1 MTDKDIFAER
11 GRSLEEDYFRKKDKE
26 LIEKMRRAAA
36 ASGAREEMAKQ
47 TGLTDP
53 EMLKEL
59 EALGFTPDT
68 VVLLPLVPVVQM
80 AWAEGGVTPAE
91 RSLVGKLA
99 RARGIQEGGVADRQ
113 LSDWLDRRPG
123 EQVFTHATRLIR
135 AMLAAPGHGDLSADD
150 LVKYCESIA
159 AASGGILGVIGRV
172 SAEERQLLST
182 LAAELKGRG
191 AEGEK

>member
-11 GRSLEEDYFRKKDKE
+11 GRALEEEYFHKKDRA

-36 ASGAREEMAKQ
+36 ATEARAEMGKK

-53 EMLKEL
+53 EMLHDL
-59 EALGFTPDT
+59 QTLGFTPDT

-80 AWAEGGVTPAE
+80 SWAEGGITPAE
-91 RSLVGKLA
+91 RHLIVKLA
-99 RARGIQEGGVADRQ
+99 RARGIDEGGAADRQ
-113 LSDWLDRRPG
+113 LSDWLDYRPG

-135 AMLAAPGHGDLSADD
+135 ALLATPGHGDLRVDD

-159 AASGGILGVIGRV
+159 DASGGMLGIIGRV
-172 SAEERQLLST
+172 SAEERQILAT
-182 LAAELKGRG
+182 LVAGLKGRAG
-191 AEGEK
+191 

>member
-1 MTDKDIFAER
+1 MADKDIFAER

-36 ASGAREEMAKQ
+36 ANEARAEMGKK

-53 EMLKEL
+53 DMLQEL
-59 EALGFTPDT
+59 ETLGFTPET

-91 RSLVGKLA
+91 RSLIVTFA
-99 RARGIQEGGVADRQ
+99 RARGIQEGGAADRQ

-123 EQVFTHATRLIR
+123 EPVFTHATRLIR
-135 AMLAAPGHGDLSADD
+135 AMLAAASSGDVTAED
-150 LVKYCESIA
+150 LVKHCEAIA
-159 AASGGILGVIGRV
+159 AASGGILGINRV
-172 SAEERQLLST
+172 SAEERQLLAT
-182 LAAELKGRG
+182 LADGLKGRAG
-191 AEGEK
+191 